1 MGDCFR
7 TAEVYVRGF
16 PAHVVEQPGLVLFLG
31 EEESTHRLE
40 KRSAFVSTNP
50 DELEKNLIRAK
61 VCGGEGMRSCFAM
74 ASEQASAVSTGQRCS
89 GRLLAIDKPGQGERR
104 SRTTPTAES

>member
-40 KRSAFVSTNP
+40 KECGLVSQWRVNRPPRSVLVNVVAEGFWQSTSLDKGN
-50 DELEKNLIRAK
+50 
-61 VCGGEGMRSCFAM
+61 GEAGPLRRPKAD
-74 ASEQASAVSTGQRCS
+74 
-89 GRLLAIDKPGQGERR
+89 LLADCKGN
-104 SRTTPTAES
+104 

>member
-40 KRSAFVSTNP
+40 KRSAFLKANQGR
-50 DELEKNLIRAK
+50 DD
-61 VCGGEGMRSCFAM
+61 FW
-74 ASEQASAVSTGQRCS
+74 CS
-89 GRLLAIDKPGQGERR
+89 SLPILVPVTTYLAHL
-104 SRTTPTAES
+104 

>member
-1 MGDCFR
+1 MLGYFRRFFLALLPVVPILECGLYMAFGGSVQPAAAAWSQIALYMGDCFR

-40 KRSAFVSTNP
+40 KRSAFVGTN
-50 DELEKNLIRAK
+50 
-61 VCGGEGMRSCFAM
+61 
-74 ASEQASAVSTGQRCS
+74 
-89 GRLLAIDKPGQGERR
+89 
-104 SRTTPTAES
+104 